1 MGKRKR
7 GKQRKSCSDSQT
19 TVKMCLKK
27 HLKQHTMIGVIDDW
41 VKHISKI
48 SHRGSM
54 IFNHLLLWCFEK
66 DSRQGDDAY
75 ISRLF
80 DQIYNRS
87 RKVTDKEKEEGM
99 QEETVKTNGGEKV
112 FFRTCFLMGEKRRGN
127 AIQFDILD
135 EFWQEKGNK
144 YLPIQRRKEGDIR
157 VLYYSADQYATNFQN
172 YIFYTMGQK
181 QTRYIKEW
189 GKLNGISSEKEIQD
203 IRNTVNGWSFPPK
216 TRVLERQDVIDF
228 IREQKEIIGWDNHYN
243 LSWARDK
250 IKKNPEQQKWMQ
262 LHMPNLV
269 KYHFSVLRFLEIHDI
284 SDRYTIAPI
293 FQIRKQFI
301 RVDIWGLF
309 YIMDQSGLLQYSKGG
324 KSKCMKKFIQQ
335 KHKRFLSVLKLQSNL
350 RKKGTVD
357 SIQTDG
363 VALCVTFKKRIH
375 NETDNT
381 TTKKSKTRD
390 CDVSSR
396 RVIAIDPGRNVL
408 ICGVEQIPGQEK
420 PKQYRYTRRQ
430 YYHESHITR
439 NNAKLE
445 KWRQGI
451 TEESND
457 IARVSAKTSRL
468 DHFERY
474 IDTVVRLS
482 EILFEHNCQ
491 NKFARLKMD
500 NYIHKHKAIDTFF
513 KKMKGNG
520 TDQNPIIAYG
530 DASFG
535 CTGRGEKSVPVKW
548 IKRRCQNF
556 FEVTAVDEYRTTK
569 CCNQCHQELYDLRRK
584 QINKNGILADEVSV
598 VRGLK
603 WCRSTNCVQNRIKSR
618 DVNAAMNIL
627 LCYMSL
633 PARPDFLKRP

>member
-7 GKQRKSCSDSQT
+7 GKQTKSCSDSST

-27 HLKQHTMIGVIDDW
+27 HLKQHRMIGVIDDW

-66 DSRQGDDAY
+66 DSMQGDDKY
-75 ISRLF
+75 ITRLF
-80 DQIYNRS
+80 DQIYNRT
-87 RKVTDKEKEEGM
+87 RKVTDEEKEEGI
-99 QEETVKTNGGEKV
+99 QEETVKTNGGEKT
-112 FFRTCFLMGEKRRGN
+112 FFRTCFLMGEKRRSN
-127 AIQFDILD
+127 AIKFDILD

-144 YLPIQRRKEGDIR
+144 YPPIQRRKEGDIQ

-172 YIFYTMGQK
+172 YMFYTIGQK

-203 IRNTVNGWSFPPK
+203 IRSKVNGWSFPPK
-216 TRVLERQDVIDF
+216 TRVLERQDIMDF
-228 IREQKEIIGWDNHYN
+228 IREQTEAIGWDNDLS
-243 LSWARDK
+243 LSWKRDK
-250 IKKNPEQQKWMQ
+250 IKKNSDQKKWMQ
-262 LHMPNLV
+262 LHMPNLLE
-269 KYHFSVLRFLEIHDI
+269 FFFLVLRFLEIHDV

-301 RVDIWGLF
+301 RVDVVGLF
-309 YIMDQSGLLQYSKGG
+309 YIMDQSGLLQYSRGG
-324 KSKCMKKFIQQ
+324 KSKCLKKLTEQ
-335 KHKRFLSVLKLQSNL
+335 KHKRFLYLRKKGTNL

-363 VALCVTFKKRIH
+363 VALCVTFKKIMH
-375 NETDNT
+375 HETDSGNT
-381 TTKKSKTRD
+381 TRKKRKTRE

-396 RVIAIDPGRNVL
+396 RIIAIDPGRNVL

-430 YYHESHITR
+430 YYHESHINQ

-457 IARVSAKTSRL
+457 MARVSAKTSRL
-468 DHFERY
+468 DHYERY
-474 IDTVVRLS
+474 IDTVVRLR
-482 EILFEHNCQ
+482 ETLFEHNCQ
-491 NKFARLKMD
+491 NKFARLRMD
-500 NYIHKHKAIDTFF
+500 NYIHKHKAIDKFF

-520 TDQNPIIAYG
+520 SDQNPIIAYG

-548 IKRRCQNF
+548 IKGRCQNS

-569 CCNQCHQELYDLRRK
+569 CCNRCHQELYDLKRK
-584 QINKNGILADEVSV
+584 QINKNAILADEVSV

-603 WCRSTNCVQNRIKSR
+603 WCRSTTCILAKPYGIKSH
-618 DVNAAMNIL
+618 DINAAAVL
-627 LCYMSL
+627 
-633 PARPDFLKRP
+633 